1 MPISLAKCSGLQNA
15 QALVTS
21 RVQESAEKGDLL
33 GLGFPDGHLEPGQ
46 LGGTAP
52 PLGMEDFPLGDVLL
66 CVTLTIPL
74 GKKEKERETQSKK
87 VRRCQK

>member
-21 RVQESAEKGDLL
+21 RVQESAEKGDFL
-33 GLGFPDGHLEPGQ
+33 GLGFPGGHLEPGQ

-52 PLGMEDFPLGDVLL
+52 PPGVEDFPFGDVFL

-74 GKKEKERETQSKK
+74 GNKEKERETQSKK